1 MKKWL
6 DALKGET
13 FTTESFEYFLEAF
26 TSFLTRN
33 PSADSMR
40 SLALYITYAIHKPR
54 QTASHPTRGKSVKL
68 DTNVSSRRQTLS
80 GSGTSPSPSKQ
91 QEECVGYLSQLQVAL
106 RMLELYADILCHKG
120 EVANIKKF
128 ARTVTIKVTTTP
140 NIILASTYPH

>member
-13 FTTESFEYFLEAF
+13 FTAESFEYFLEAF

-80 GSGTSPSPSKQ
+80 GTSPSPSKQ
-91 QEECVGYLSQLQVAL
+91 QDECVGYLSQLQVAL
-106 RMLELYADILCHKG
+106 RMLELYADILCHKA

-140 NIILASTYPH
+140 TIILASTYPH